1 MSLTINSDAFVL
13 EDLFAE
19 VNALDSVSIWQS
31 QYAFQAY
38 TSSYLNGDEPY
49 TIFVP
54 NDDAVADI
62 LNLLSIGQFGI
73 FDLPNFGEILEYH
86 IAEGLYFEDDLYDG
100 LMLTSA
106 QGQFKLILNLN

>member
-1 MSLTINSDAFVL
+1 MTLTINSDAFVL
-13 EDLFAE
+13 QDLFAE
-19 VNALDSVSIWQS
+19 LSAVDSVSIWQS

-38 TSSYLNGDEPY
+38 TSSYHNGDGPY

-54 NDDAVADI
+54 NDGAVADI
-62 LNLLSIGQFGI
+62 LEILSIGQFDI

-100 LMLTSA
+100 L
-106 QGQFKLILNLN
+106 ND